1 MRRTFKR
8 RRSHYHMGGEMI
20 NACYFK
26 HSVRTAIEAYA
37 TETQQ
42 TFDDVRNAV
51 QSGCPLT
58 TSAIRQLM
66 YGE

>member
-1 MRRTFKR
+1 
-8 RRSHYHMGGEMI
+8 MI
-20 NACYFK
+20 NTCYFK

-42 TFDDVRNAV
+42 TFDAVRNAV